1 MNRSKHTSLGHYSK
15 RKANKDNKNINNC
28 KSLLLMMVIL
38 VMGGVSVEAQTGS
51 FMMSSVGMMS
61 NTSSNATAIQFR
73 SVAGCIDVQ
82 TGVAV
87 LSGARGSGQFAINC
101 EVTMQYNTLG
111 VRLYP
116 NPVSTMT
123 KLRLTNTPPLTETF
137 SVSIWSTD
145 GGMIS
150 VRKETGYNLFQGLTL
165 DLSGL
170 NAGSY
175 VLKIEGAEFV
185 DAIKFIKAN

>member
-101 EVTMQYNTLG
+101 EVTMQFNTLG

-150 VRKETGYNLFQGLTL
+150 VRKETGYNLF
-165 DLSGL
+165 
-170 NAGSY
+170 
-175 VLKIEGAEFV
+175 
-185 DAIKFIKAN
+185 